1 IAVQAKPEQTLLA
14 PALKPA
20 VPLTV
25 TPEPKPA
32 PACAVT
38 VTWSPYAK
46 ECRPLEI
53 TWFPPAKVKSFMFAS
68 SQDVL
73 PAPTG
78 ARPNRTEPRQ
88 GCHSKRVPAPVA
100 GSCAAQPVPVDTS
113 RAKPYATK
121 APELSTRKRSLGTAP
136 EVSCSRMFDCAAA

>member
-1 IAVQAKPEQTLLA
+1 MAVQANPEQTLLA

-25 TPEPKPA
+25 TPEPWPV

-53 TWFPPAKVKSFMFAS
+53 TWFTPAKVKSFMLAS
-68 SQDVL
+68 SQLVGA
-73 PAPTG
+73 PAGT
-78 ARPNRTEPRQ
+78 RPKRTAPQQ

-100 GSCAAQPVPVDTS
+100 GICAAQPVPVDTS
-113 RAKPYATK
+113 RTNPYATK
-121 APELSTRKRSLGTAP
+121 APELSTR
-136 EVSCSRMFDCAAA
+136 